1 MSEWLKEHAW
11 KACVGQTLP
20 WVRIPLSPPTPSR
33 CSVVLRGRRAQ
44 ARHRVLR
51 TRRGGTSPGCPPDI
65 PRLARS
71 VDGVAVLRH
80 AAESCGLDERARVP
94 APPPR
99 ILATLGRLTGSP
111 YSGTPPSPAG
121 STSGHESR
129 QPRHSTRARSKLSNG
144 ILSAYRAAACTMRRN
159 ASPRTP
165 DPRPVHRRVRCRTVA
180 VHHRSAGYC
189 LRHPP
194 TLGRWRRR
202 GVAMIPGP
210 SCSE

>member
-1 MSEWLKEHAW
+1 
-11 KACVGQTLP
+11 
-20 WVRIPLSPPTPSR
+20 
-33 CSVVLRGRRAQ
+33 LRGRRAQ

-144 ILSAYRAAACTMRRN
+144 ILSAYRAAACTM
-159 ASPRTP
+159 SGGTH
-165 DPRPVHRRVRCRTVA
+165 HRRHRTHGRSIGEFGVA
-180 VHHRSAGYC
+180 LLPFTIGVPGTAC
-189 LRHPP
+189 A
-194 TLGRWRRR
+194 TRRR
-202 GVAMIPGP
+202 WGVGGVEE
-210 SCSE
+210 SQ